1 VDKFGDSVDLAAS
14 HELAS
19 ALYQRQG
26 NFNKQSLYNKK
37 SMTYGFFKGFFESRF
52 PKTLSL

>member
-1 VDKFGDSVDLAAS
+1 VDKFGDSIDLAAS
-14 HELAS
+14 NELAS
-19 ALYQRQG
+19 ALCQRQG
-26 NFNKQSLYNKK
+26 NFNKQSLCNNK